1 MRGGEGDVA
10 DAVRYGKGNMEVEVK
25 RLLMM
30 MLKIEGVAGDALS
43 NSEFTLVEHII
54 EVGMVLKKF
63 SCSCRKWDLTDI
75 PCHHAMGAI
84 CSQVLDPEDFLNL
97 CYNVQTFKRV
107 YQYAI
112 MPVNDPKLWAQTGNI
127 LPIPP
132 NIGRKTGRTSRVRRM
147 ERGKEKTIS
156 TLVLQSQEFISVG
169 SQPPT
174 QGIQSQELNVME
186 EQPSHKTL
194 RIKKKLAKKQ
204 RQNRPIPYWIR
215 MRTDNTIRQR
225 CSDQVFKALSK
236 YEAYLVWQNGS
247 AVETNAWGK
256 KY

>member
-1 MRGGEGDVA
+1 
-10 DAVRYGKGNMEVEVK
+10 
-25 RLLMM
+25 
-30 MLKIEGVAGDALS
+30 
-43 NSEFTLVEHII
+43 
-54 EVGMVLKKF
+54 KF

-112 MPVNDPKLWAQTGNI
+112 MPVNDPKLWAQTENI

-132 NIGRKTGRTSRVRRM
+132 NIGRKT
-147 ERGKEKTIS
+147 GKEKTIS

-186 EQPSHKTL
+186 EQ
-194 RIKKKLAKKQ
+194 
-204 RQNRPIPYWIR
+204 
-215 MRTDNTIRQR
+215 
-225 CSDQVFKALSK
+225 
-236 YEAYLVWQNGS
+236 
-247 AVETNAWGK
+247 
-256 KY
+256 